1 MDKVGERAELYTRMM
16 VMMMLE
22 RGVRQMKIVRKMNR
36 MVMVGMIV
44 KVRMVVKVEM
54 RMDNR

>member
-36 MVMVGMIV
+36 MGMMGIMADGPG
-44 KVRMVVKVEM
+44 RGTPG
-54 RMDNR
+54 